1 MMLSIRNVAAALTVV
16 AGLGLAAPVGAQQIT
31 GAGATFPAPVY
42 TKWGEAFQQAG
53 AVSLNYQAIGSGG
66 GVNQIRNR
74 TVDFGATDAPV
85 AGDALN
91 QANLVQFPMVM
102 GGVVL
107 VINVDGVAVNQMK
120 LTNPI
125 VADIFLG
132 KIRNWNDPRIQGLN
146 PDLRLPNL
154 AIAPAYRADASG
166 TTFVFTSYLAS
177 VSPEWK
183 DSVGAAT
190 SVEWKAGTGARG
202 NDGVAATVRNT
213 RGGIGYVESAF
224 ATQNRLTTVQLQNRT
239 GNFLSPTLETFQAAA
254 SSADW
259 DSDPNFAVSLLN
271 QPGPNA
277 WPIVSATF
285 ILLPRNPTD
294 ATRSANVMRFFDWA
308 YKSGDKLAT
317 GLEYVPMPDSVAERV
332 RVKWRTLVKGPNGQA
347 LYN

>member
-1 MMLSIRNVAAALTVV
+1 MSFMRHVAAIAAIT
-16 AGLGLAAPVGAQQIT
+16 AGLGFSAPVVAQEIT

-42 TKWGEAFQQAG
+42 QKWGEAFKQATG
-53 AVSLNYQAIGSGG
+53 VSLNYQAIGSGG

-74 TVDFGATDAPV
+74 TVDFGASDAPV
-85 AGDALN
+85 AAQQLT
-91 QANLVQFPMVM
+91 QANLIQFPMVM

-107 VINVDGVAVNQMK
+107 VVNVPGVEVNQLK

-132 KIRNWNDPRIQGLN
+132 KIRNWNDARIQGLN
-146 PDLRLPNL
+146 AGVNLPNL

-166 TTFVFTSYLAS
+166 TTFVFTSYLS
-177 VSPEWK
+177 EISPEWK
-183 DSVGAAT
+183 DAVGAAT

-224 ATQNRLTTVQLQNRT
+224 ATQNKLTTVQLQNRAGT
-239 GNFLSPTLETFQAAA
+239 FLSPTNETFQAAA
-254 SSADW
+254 AGANW

-271 QPGPNA
+271 QPAPNA

-285 ILLPRNPTD
+285 ILLPTNPTD
-294 ATRSANVMRFFDWA
+294 ATRSANVMRFLDWA
-308 YKSGDKLAT
+308 YKSGDKLAAD
-317 GLEYVPMPDSVAERV
+317 LDYVPMPDSVAERV
-332 RVKWRTLVKGPNGQA
+332 RGKWRTLVKGPNGQA

>member
-1 MMLSIRNVAAALTVV
+1 MSSLRNLAAALAVV
-16 AGLGLAAPVGAQQIT
+16 AGLGLAAPAGAQQIT

-42 TKWGEAFQQAG
+42 TKWGEAFREASG
-53 AVSLNYQAIGSGG
+53 VALNYQAIGSGG

-74 TVDFGATDAPV
+74 TVDFGASDAPV
-85 AGDALN
+85 TSTQLA
-91 QANLVQFPMVM
+91 QHNLLQFPAVM
-102 GGVVL
+102 GAVVL
-107 VINVDGVAVNQMK
+107 VVNVEGVAANQLK
-120 LTNPI
+120 LTNPV

-132 KIRNWNDPRIQGLN
+132 KIRNWSDPRIQTLN
-146 PDLRLPNL
+146 PDVRLPNV

-166 TTFVFTSYLAS
+166 TTFVFTSYLSA

-183 DSVGAAT
+183 DQVGAAT

-213 RGGIGYVESAF
+213 RGGIGYVESAY
-224 ATQNRLTTVQLQNRT
+224 ATQNRLTTVQLQNRAGT
-239 GNFLSPTLETFQAAA
+239 FLSPTLETFRAAA
-254 SSADW
+254 ASADW

-271 QPGPNA
+271 QPAPNA
-277 WPIVSATF
+277 WPIVSASF

-294 ATRSANVMRFFDWA
+294 ATRAANVMKFFDWA

-317 GLEYVPMPDSVAERV
+317 DLDYVPMPDAVAERV
-332 RVKWRTLVKGPNGQA
+332 RAKWRTMVKGPNGQA